1 MKQSEI
7 NELSMNDLLER
18 LEEEQKQ
25 LVRLKINHAVTP
37 IENPNKIK
45 EYRKTI
51 ARFKTELC
59 KRKSQSNKKAE

>member
-25 LVRLKINHAVTP
+25 LVKLKINHAVTP

-51 ARFKTELC
+51 ARLKTELC
-59 KRKSQSNKKAE
+59 KRQSQANKKAE

>member
-7 NELSMNDLLER
+7 KELSMNDLLER
-18 LEEEQKQ
+18 LEQEQKQ
-25 LVRLKINHAVTP
+25 LVKLKINHAVTP

-51 ARFKTELC
+51 ARLKTELT
-59 KRKSQSNKKAE
+59 KRKNQIRK

>member
-7 NELSMNDLLER
+7 KELSMNDLVER
-18 LEEEQKQ
+18 IEEEQKQ
-25 LVRLKINHAVTP
+25 LVKLKINHAVTP

-51 ARFKTELC
+51 ARLKTELAA
-59 KRKSQSNKKAE
+59 RKNSESK

>member
-7 NELSMNDLLER
+7 KELSMSDLLER
-18 LEEEQKQ
+18 LEEDKKQ
-25 LVRLKINHAVTP
+25 LVKLKINHAVTP

-51 ARFKTELC
+51 ARLKTEVC
-59 KRKSQSNKKAE
+59 KRNLTVNKKAE

>member
-18 LEEEQKQ
+18 LDEEQKQ
-25 LVRLKINHAVTP
+25 LIKLKINHAVTP
-37 IENPNKIK
+37 IENPKKIT

-51 ARFKTELC
+51 ARFKTELT
-59 KRKSQSNKKAE
+59 KRKNQENAKA

>member
-7 NELSMNDLLER
+7 KELSMNDLLER
-18 LEEEQKQ
+18 LEQEQKQ
-25 LVRLKINHAVTP
+25 LVKLKINHAVTP

-51 ARFKTELC
+51 ARFKTELT
-59 KRKSQSNKKAE
+59 KRKNQLSEKAE

>member
-18 LEEEQKQ
+18 LESEKKQ
-25 LVRLKINHAVTP
+25 LVKLKINHAVTP

-51 ARFKTELC
+51 ARFKTEIC
-59 KRKSQSNKKAE
+59 KRNNQSKTKAL

>member
-18 LEEEQKQ
+18 LESEQKQ
-25 LVRLKINHAVTP
+25 LVKLKINHAVTP

-51 ARFKTELC
+51 ARFKTEIC
-59 KRKSQSNKKAE
+59 KRNNLSKTKAL

>member
-7 NELSMNDLLER
+7 NELSMNDLHER

-25 LVRLKINHAVTP
+25 LVKLKINHAVTP
-37 IENPNKIK
+37 IENPKKIK

-51 ARFKTELC
+51 ARFKTELT
-59 KRKSQSNKKAE
+59 KRKNQESK